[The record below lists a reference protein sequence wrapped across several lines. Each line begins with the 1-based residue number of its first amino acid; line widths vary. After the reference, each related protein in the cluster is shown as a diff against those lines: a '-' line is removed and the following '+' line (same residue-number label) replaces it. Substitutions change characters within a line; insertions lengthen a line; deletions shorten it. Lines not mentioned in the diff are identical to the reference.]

1 MYQVFLHG
9 YYLWEE
15 LMQNEGRS
23 EYQVFLHGYYLWEEL
38 MQNEGRNDH
47 VQHYGP
53 WGWIGGFIL
62 GALIIYAM
70 FSIADGFM

>member
-1 MYQVFLHG
+1 M
-9 YYLWEE
+9 
-15 LMQNEGRS
+15 
-23 EYQVFLHGYYLWEEL
+23 YQVFLHGYYLWEEL

>member
-1 MYQVFLHG
+1 M
-9 YYLWEE
+9 
-15 LMQNEGRS
+15 
-23 EYQVFLHGYYLWEEL
+23 YQVFLHGYYLWEEL

-53 WGWIGGFIL
+53 WGWIGGLFL